1 MAILAKTVVL
11 ALAVALAA
19 SFYQVFVK
27 DLFTVT
33 FGVGRVIQRIEEFPY
48 DCRRI
53 VHPRLEACEDIWLDN
68 EGRTLYAACAGTQ
81 DRLAWNQAM
90 KDVNVTGRRPGGS
103 ELLALDIDNPGEDG
117 LFNFRGIKPVGHYI
131 GATGNRDLD
140 LLGFDAEILDD
151 GTTRFYFVNQRPPV
165 GPSQAIIDASELGAN
180 STIEIFELKK
190 GWDEMQHIR
199 TILSP
204 DIWTPNRVAAIG
216 DKSGAFLVTNDHSVK
231 VGWRRKLDYFIGGGN
246 VAYCSA
252 SGSCH
257 AAYTGNEERDQTRP
271 SASHDEST
279 FANLMQKSWKYLAPP
294 VALKFPNGLS
304 RNPTTSHFHVP
315 SAIDGKI
322 RIFSLDPSTKK
333 LTLVETVNVGMPLDN
348 ISPDANGDMYA
359 AGFPNLIQSGKG
371 FDDPYGEI
379 SPVTIWR
386 VRKRGVEGE
395 GRHKVEKVIEDN
407 EGKVLSG
414 STTVRHDVKTGRLFV
429 SAAVHPFLVVCEPK
443 PEEGAGV

>member
-1 MAILAKTVVL
+1 MAILAKTVWC
-11 ALAVALAA
+11 ALVVAWTA
-19 SFYQVFVK
+19 SFYQLYVK

-103 ELLALDIDNPGEDG
+103 ELLALDIDNPGADG
-117 LFNFRGIKPVGHYI
+117 LFNFRGIKPVGHYV

-151 GTTRFYFVNQRPPV
+151 GTARFYFVNQRPP
-165 GPSQAIIDASELGAN
+165 
-180 STIEIFELKK
+180 
-190 GWDEMQHIR
+190 HIR

-204 DIWTPNRVAAIG
+204 EIWTPNRVAAVG

-246 VAYCSA
+246 IAYCTP

-257 AAYTGNEERDQTRP
+257 PAYTRDSPNQTPP
-271 SASHDEST
+271 SSSLKPSLSIPFLQKALN
-279 FANLMQKSWKYLAPP
+279 NLLLTPG
-294 VALKFPNGLS
+294 LKFPNGLS
-304 RNPTTSHFHVP
+304 RNPTTNLYHVP
-315 SAIDGKI
+315 SAIDGTL
-322 RIFSLDPSTKK
+322 RIFSLDPSTQK
-333 LTLVETVNVGMPLDN
+333 LTLVDTVNVDMPLDN
-348 ISPDANGDMYA
+348 ISPDAKGDMYA
-359 AGFPNLIQSGKG
+359 AGFPDLIQSGKG
-371 FDDPYGEI
+371 FDDPYNET

-386 VRKRGVEGE
+386 IRKGGE
-395 GRHKVEKVIEDN
+395 GQVGYSVEKVIEDA
-407 EGKVLSG
+407 EGRVLSG

-443 PEEGAGV
+443 PEEGGGR